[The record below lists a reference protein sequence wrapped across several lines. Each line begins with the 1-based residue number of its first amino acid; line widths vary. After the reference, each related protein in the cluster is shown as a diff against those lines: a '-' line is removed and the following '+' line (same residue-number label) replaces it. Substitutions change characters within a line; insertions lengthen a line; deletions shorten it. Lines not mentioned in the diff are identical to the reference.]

1 MENLRHLITQSV
13 RRSGAAP
20 SVEAAKIVDE
30 ATAILGVLFGA
41 DLASHMKPLY
51 VKNRTLTVS
60 CTSSTV
66 AQELKL
72 RETEILD
79 QLSQKLAGRLVDRI
93 RYFS

>member
-1 MENLRHLITQSV
+1 MEKLHHLITQSV
-13 RRSGAAP
+13 RRSGVEP
-20 SVEAAKIVDE
+20 SVEAAKIVGE
-30 ATAILGVLFGA
+30 ATTTLASLFGA

-51 VKNRTLTVS
+51 IKNRTLTVS

-79 QLSQKLAGRLVDRI
+79 KLNLKLAGRLVDRI

>member
-1 MENLRHLITQSV
+1 MEKLHHLITQSV
-13 RRSGAAP
+13 RRSGVQP

-30 ATAILGVLFGA
+30 ATAILGSLFGV

-72 RETEILD
+72 RETEILEK
-79 QLSQKLAGRLVDRI
+79 LNLKLAGRLVDRI

>member
-1 MENLRHLITQSV
+1 MEKIRHLITQSV
-13 RRSGAAP
+13 RRSGAEP
-20 SVEAAKIVDE
+20 SVEAARIVAE
-30 ATAILGVLFGA
+30 ATAILASLFGA
-41 DLASHMKPLY
+41 DIASHMKPLY

-72 RETEILD
+72 RESEILD
-79 QLSQKLAGRLVDRI
+79 KLNHTLALQLVDRI